1 MGTRLTESA
10 MYAHLWSTEE
20 LASVFEERA
29 RLGTWLEILVALAAA
44 QAELGIIPEEAA
56 QTIAEATDID
66 RLDLDLVAAETRA
79 TSHSTL
85 GLIRGLGQMLPSSA
99 AEYIYYGVTVQDVT
113 DTWMGLAMRAVGQ
126 VAWRDLRAIEATLW
140 DIATAHRDTVMAGR
154 THGQLAS
161 PVTLGIKAASWAD
174 EVRRHLDRLREGRD
188 RWLVGQLG
196 GAVGTLGF
204 FGSEGPELR
213 ARFCAKLGLADPGIS
228 WLASRDRVAEFV
240 HTLAMITATLAR
252 IGDEIYELQRPEIGE
267 LREPTTDSSV
277 GSITMPHKRN
287 PEACEHLVTLARLV
301 RAQATIVL
309 EAVVHGHE
317 RDGRA
322 WKMEWVAF
330 PEACLMAGVS
340 LQLARRV
347 LDDLEADPEA
357 MAKNIAG
364 TRGYMAS
371 ERLLAELS
379 PLLGKHRA
387 QGAMQDALHSGWR
400 DGLTLREAV
409 ERADELKDVIDATDL
424 DRILSETGGV
434 GSSGEMID
442 FVVRRGREAQAREGD
457 TWT

>member
-10 MYAHLWSTEE
+10 MYAHLWRTEE
-20 LASVFEERA
+20 LAGVFEERA
-29 RLGTWLEILVALAAA
+29 RLGTWLDILVALAAA

-56 QTIAEATDID
+56 ETIAEATDID
-66 RLDLDLVAAETRA
+66 RLDLDFVAAETRT

-85 GLIRGLGQMLPSSA
+85 GLIRGLAEMLPPSA
-99 AEYIYYGVTVQDVT
+99 AEHIYYGVTVQDIT
-113 DTWMGLAMRAVGQ
+113 DTWMTLAMRAVGEA
-126 VAWRDLRAIEATLW
+126 AWRDLRAIEVTLW
-140 DIATAHRDTVMAGR
+140 DIATEHRNTVMAGR

-161 PVTLGIKAASWAD
+161 PVTLGLKAASWAD
-174 EVRRHLDRLREGRD
+174 EVRRHVDRLGEGRG

-196 GAVGTLGF
+196 GAVGTLAF
-204 FGSEGPELR
+204 FGSDGPELR

-228 WLASRDRVAEFV
+228 WLSSRDRVAEFV

-267 LREPTTDSSV
+267 LREPTTGSTV

-301 RAQATIVL
+301 RAQATVIL
-309 EAVVHGHE
+309 EAAVHGHE

-330 PEACLMAGVS
+330 PEACLMTGAA
-340 LQLARRV
+340 LQLGRRL
-347 LDDLEADPEA
+347 LDDLEVDPEA
-357 MAKNIAG
+357 MAENIAG

-371 ERLLAELS
+371 EQLLAELS

-387 QGAMQDALHSGWR
+387 QSALQHALEAGWR
-400 DGLTLREAV
+400 DGLTMREAV
-409 ERADELKDVIDATDL
+409 ERAGELEDVIDAPAL
-424 DRILSETGGV
+424 DRILGDTGV

-442 FVVRRGREAQAREGD
+442 FVVRRGREAQAGESD